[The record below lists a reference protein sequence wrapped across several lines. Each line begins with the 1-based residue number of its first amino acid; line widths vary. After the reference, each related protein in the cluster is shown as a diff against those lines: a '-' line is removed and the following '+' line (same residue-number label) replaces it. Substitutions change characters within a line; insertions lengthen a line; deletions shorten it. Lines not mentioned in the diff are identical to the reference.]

1 MKILQYQL
9 LLMSQLS
16 YTYQLQIS
24 CTNTDQVHEKSIF
37 LWSIERNNIVEG
49 YMFGTIHV
57 PFTEV
62 WEQVSEKVKTAFS
75 RSDSVVFEL
84 DLYNANTIER
94 LSKCK
99 NIPGGGT
106 VKDYLSPKLYR
117 RLEHYMRIYRKR
129 LERQYNQKENLQS
142 KSKIRNR
149 PRQMFENIIEGWERR
164 RPVWLLFMLYQ
175 LSENYLYREHIPMLD
190 LFLAQYALELN
201 KKLYSIETAT
211 EQCNPL
217 RSVRM
222 DQLLFAINYTLSYL
236 EFEHNL
242 TITGMQSNSSG
253 IVNLI
258 NSYKCGSLDES
269 LFSSDSKR
277 FIKQGFSISIELDR
291 KAQEIDEQLREDII
305 EWRNIRMADR
315 ISKLLQWKVGNQYF
329 FALGA
334 GHFLGRKS
342 ILALLGSHGFITKAV
357 TENDEISFREHEND
371 RQVYVFNELWVRD
384 DDIKTDPAID
394 IMLTVAELPN
404 RSSGGSQIIFIVMI
418 TISLITS

>member
-1 MKILQYQL
+1 
-9 LLMSQLS
+9 
-16 YTYQLQIS
+16 
-24 CTNTDQVHEKSIF
+24 
-37 LWSIERNNIVEG
+37 
-49 YMFGTIHV
+49 MFGTIHV

-62 WEQVSEKVKTAFS
+62 WEDVSEKVKTAFA

-84 DLYNANTIER
+84 DLYNANTIEQ

-106 VKDYLSPKLYR
+106 VKDYLSPKLYL
-117 RLEHYMRIYRKR
+117 RLEHYMRIYRNH
-129 LERQYNQKENLQS
+129 LERQYDRKENLQS
-142 KSKIRNR
+142 DSEIRNH
-149 PRQMFENIIEGWERR
+149 PRDMIGNIVEGWERR
-164 RPVWLLFMLYQ
+164 RPVWLLFLLYQ
-175 LSENYLYREHIPMLD
+175 LSEKYLYREHTPMLD

-236 EFEHNL
+236 EFEFNL
-242 TITGMQSNSSG
+242 TMAGMQSNNSG

-269 LFSSDSKR
+269 LFNTDSKR
-277 FIKQGFSISIELDR
+277 FIHQGFSITVELDR
-291 KAQEIDEQLREDII
+291 KAQEIDNQLRQDII
-305 EWRNIRMADR
+305 ERRNIRMADR
-315 ISKLLQWKVGNQYF
+315 IAKLLRWKVGSQYF

-334 GHFLGRKS
+334 GHFMGSKS
-342 ILALLGSHGFITKAV
+342 ILALLETHGFVTKVV
-357 TENDEISFREHEND
+357 TENDEISFREHVND

-384 DDIKTDPAID
+384 DDITTDSAID
-394 IMLTVAELPN
+394 ITLTVGELSN
-404 RSSGGSQIIFIVMI
+404 SRSPVNESQCQIIIFIVMI
-418 TISLITS
+418 TISFIMS

>member
-1 MKILQYQL
+1 MFL
-9 LLMSQLS
+9 LAYS
-16 YTYQLQIS
+16 YQLQIS
-24 CTNTDQVHEKSIF
+24 CKNADQVHKKSIF

-62 WEQVSEKVKTAFS
+62 WEQVSEKVKTAFA

-84 DLYNANTIER
+84 DLYNSNTIER
-94 LSKCK
+94 LSECK

-106 VKDYLSPKLYR
+106 VKDYLSPKLYL
-117 RLEHYMRIYRKR
+117 RLEHYMRIYRNR
-129 LERQYNQKENLQS
+129 LERQYDRKENLPAS
-142 KSKIRNR
+142 SETKNR
-149 PRQMFENIIEGWERR
+149 PRHIFGNIVEGWERR
-164 RPVWLLFMLYQ
+164 RPVWLLFLLYQ
-175 LSENYLYREHIPMLD
+175 LSEKYLYREHTPMLD

-242 TITGMQSNSSG
+242 TMTGMQSNTSG

-269 LFSSDSKR
+269 LFSTDSKR
-277 FIKQGFSISIELDR
+277 FINQGFSITLELDR
-291 KAQEIDEQLREDII
+291 KAQEIDNQLREDII
-305 EWRNIRMADR
+305 ERRNIRMADR
-315 ISKLLQWKVGNQYF
+315 IAKLLRWKVGNQYF

-342 ILALLGSHGFITKAV
+342 ILALLESHGFVTKAV
-357 TENDEISFREHEND
+357 TEDDEISFRDQQSD
-371 RQVYVFNELWVRD
+371 RRVYIFNELWVRD
-384 DDIKTDPAID
+384 EDVTTDPAID
-394 IMLTVAELPN
+394 IILTVSELPN
-404 RSSGGSQIIFIVMI
+404 SRSSIRASRSQTNIFIVI
-418 TISLITS
+418 IIISFTMS